1 MAQYSPSYSYS
12 TANVPRRSADALVDD
27 LAVTRICG
35 VGDLLGESAAMH
47 RLFEQLRR
55 VAPTR
60 SNVIIIGENGTGKE
74 LIARCLHELSSQ
86 AGGPFIAVSCSAI
99 APESVESELFGHHNG
114 ALGGASSGN
123 GNGAA
128 ALQRGCF
135 ERAAGGTLLLDEITE
150 LPQDAQVKVLRAL
163 ESGRMTAVGASHET
177 EVHCRVIA
185 ATHRDPEQAVAEG
198 RLRADLLYRIAVFPI
213 AVAPLRDREEDA
225 ELLARYFLA
234 TLNTEENTAKRFCED
249 SLTCIRQ
256 YSWPGNVRELRNAVH
271 RAFLLAAGD
280 LNLRAVVGKSVLNA
294 SSGSEQALRIPVG
307 TNLADAE
314 RWMIIATLR
323 KCGGNKT
330 RAAALLGVS
339 LKTLYN
345 RLNAY
350 RAQGLEVSDFDT
362 ELMEVAV

>member
-1 MAQYSPSYSYS
+1 MVQYSPSYS
-12 TANVPRRSADALVDD
+12 TATAPHRSVDTLVDA

-35 VGDLLGESAAMH
+35 VSDLLGESAAMH

-74 LIARCLHELSSQ
+74 LVARCLHELSSQ

-99 APESVESELFGHHNG
+99 APESIESELFGHHNG
-114 ALGGASSGN
+114 AHSGT
-123 GNGAA
+123 GNGATS
-128 ALQRGCF
+128 ALRGCF

-150 LPQDAQVKVLRAL
+150 LPQDMQVKVLRAL

-185 ATHRDPEQAVAEG
+185 ATNRDPERAVAEG
-198 RLRADLLYRIAVFPI
+198 RLRADLLYRISVFPI

-225 ELLARYFLA
+225 ELLASYFLA
-234 TLNTEENTAKRFCED
+234 TLNTEENTTKRFSED
-249 SLTCIRQ
+249 SLACIRQ

-271 RAFLLAAGD
+271 RAFLLADGD
-280 LNLRAVVGKSVLNA
+280 LNLRAVVGKSALSA
-294 SSGSEQALRIPVG
+294 SSSGDQALRIPVG